1 MRMSNIERKMELA
14 KEAVELIKE
23 FGEEASIVGDNPI
36 KSIEIKENGSIIEI
50 DHEYDGLEEYQLSK
64 ISSIFLSEMRGWGP
78 CSAGFYEAISLAE
91 DDLED
96 EFKSLSKTE
105 FKEYVGNLKYAEYR
119 CEEIYIRLEAIEKEA
134 KELV

>member
-1 MRMSNIERKMELA
+1 MNNVERKMALA

-23 FGEEASIVGDNPI
+23 FGEEESIVGDNPI

-50 DHEYDGLEEYQLSK
+50 DHEYEGLEEYKLSE

-78 CSAGFYEAISLAE
+78 CPAGFYEAISLAE
-91 DDLED
+91 NDLED
-96 EFKSLSKTE
+96 DFKNLSKTE

>member
-1 MRMSNIERKMELA
+1 MSNIERKMELA

-36 KSIEIKENGSIIEI
+36 KSIEIKEDGSIIEI

-64 ISSIFLSEMRGWGP
+64 ISSIFLSEMRGWVP

>member
-1 MRMSNIERKMELA
+1 MSNIERKMELA

-36 KSIEIKENGSIIEI
+36 KSIEIKEDGSIIEI

-91 DDLED
+91 GELEY
-96 EFKSLSKTE
+96 EFKRLSKTE

>member
-1 MRMSNIERKMELA
+1 MSNIERKMELA

-36 KSIEIKENGSIIEI
+36 KSVEIKENGAIIEV
-50 DHEYDGLEEYQLSK
+50 DDEYEGIKEYSLSK
-64 ISSIFLSEMRGWGP
+64 ISSIFLMEMRGW
-78 CSAGFYEAISLAE
+78 E

-119 CEEIYIRLEAIEKEA
+119 CEEIYKRLEEIEREVCN
-134 KELV
+134 L

>member
-1 MRMSNIERKMELA
+1 MSNIERKMELA

-36 KSIEIKENGSIIEI
+36 KSVEIKENGAIIEV
-50 DHEYDGLEEYQLSK
+50 DDEYEGIKEYSLSK
-64 ISSIFLSEMRGWGP
+64 ISSIFLMEMRGWGP
-78 CSAGFYEAISLAE
+78 CPAGFYEAISLAE

-96 EFKSLSKTE
+96 DFKSLSKTE

-119 CEEIYIRLEAIEKEA
+119 CEEIYERLKQIEREALELEK
-134 KELV
+134 